1 MLFFMSLFPY
11 AISIV
16 ASHFSNKSA
25 QVFYGIIML
34 GEVLSNMALTNAIRK
49 ENPEFSFRLLYE
61 VNDPVAAT
69 DVLFKIAVII
79 LSTLG
84 KKTPTSI
91 GGR

>member
-69 DVLFKIAVII
+69 DVLFKK
-79 LSTLG
+79 L
-84 KKTPTSI
+84 
-91 GGR
+91 R